1 MDTGGIKKQMSGKLH
16 FARVIAQVNS
26 NV

>member
-1 MDTGGIKKQMSGKLH
+1 MDTDGTKKQMSGKLH
-16 FARVIAQVNS
+16 FARVTAQVNS